1 MAKQAKLSPQ
11 DVAAGLE
18 SLPGWRRDGDTIER
32 TYELPDFRTALAFVA
47 YVGELAE
54 HMDHHPDIDVRY
66 DKVRLALSTHSAGG
80 LTGNDLTLAR
90 RIDRVE

>member
-1 MAKQAKLSPQ
+1 MAKLSPE
-11 DVAAGLE
+11 DVTAGLE
-18 SLPGWRRDGDTIER
+18 RLPGWRRDGDTIER

-54 HMDHHPDIDVRY
+54 QMNHHPDVDIRY
-66 DKVRLALSTHSAGG
+66 DKVRLALSTHSEGG

-90 RIDRVE
+90 RIDRVD

>member
-11 DVAAGLE
+11 DLAAGLE
-18 SLPGWRRDGDTIER
+18 KLPGWRREGDTIER

-54 HMDHHPDIDVRY
+54 QMDHHPDVDIRY

-80 LTGNDLTLAR
+80 LTGNDLALAR
-90 RIDRVE
+90 SIDRVD

>member
-1 MAKQAKLSPQ
+1 MAKQAKLSSQ

-18 SLPGWRRDGDTIER
+18 KLPGWRREGDTIER

-54 HMDHHPDIDVRY
+54 HMDHHPDVDIRY
-66 DKVRLALSTHSAGG
+66 NKVRLALSTHSAGG
-80 LTGNDLTLAR
+80 LTGNDLTLAQ
-90 RIDRVE
+90 RIDHVA